1 MGLPTKNQPI
11 KAKSQTQAPAPK
23 PAAAQQNAAGAR
35 INRTP
40 APALIKEAPVQ
51 FPLARRNFIF
61 MIAAGLLIVIGF
73 ILMLGPGSTPEKF
86 NPDIFSTRAS
96 SSARHLPS
104 SVSYSWALLSSSS
117 RLKNPTPSVALTR
130 IPTTHRHNT
139 ADRLHI
145 TTVRFSTTTEI
156 INSNN
161 N

>member
-23 PAAAQQNAAGAR
+23 PASAQQNAAGAR

-86 NPDIFSTRAS
+86 NPDIFSTRRIVVGPTLAFLGFVFMGI
-96 SSARHLPS
+96 AIIIKPS
-104 SVSYSWALLSSSS
+104 KKSDTFGRPDTDTDDTQA
-117 RLKNPTPSVALTR
+117 
-130 IPTTHRHNT
+130 
-139 ADRLHI
+139 
-145 TTVRFSTTTEI
+145 
-156 INSNN
+156 
-161 N
+161 